1 MIYFRIAWLKCNIRT
16 IFIKIQH
23 FKPTVVY
30 SCSPPTPSIFCYT
43 IPSHFASPV
52 VMSLSPPH
60 SLIVQI
66 DQLLPQTQC
75 GLCGHRDGCLPYAQS
90 IAEGEDANKCVP
102 GGQPVADAL
111 AALLQ
116 RPQLTAEP
124 SVWEIQADGRPQ
136 QMKAVIREDECIG
149 CTKCISA
156 CPVDAIIGSGKL
168 MHTVLADLCTGCE
181 LCIPPC
187 PVDCIDLVADIKPLP
202 TREQRVKE
210 QDELRH
216 RYYAHIQREEKRRL
230 NRKGP
235 IVRAEID
242 TDLFAQFSQALNNV
256 PVITLADKPK
266 ESAPVDAKTTI
277 ELAKIRT
284 QIKKL
289 EKQLSV
295 RADEQKQVQL
305 LSLQQRLNELQE
317 V

>member
-1 MIYFRIAWLKCNIRT
+1 MIYFRIAWLKCNILT

-23 FKPTVVY
+23 FKPTVVS

-43 IPSHFASPV
+43 IPSHFVSPV

-242 TDLFAQFSQALNNV
+242 TELFAQFSQALNNV

-266 ESAPVDAKTTI
+266 ESLPVDAKTTI

-295 RADEQKQVQL
+295 RADEQKQLQL
-305 LSLQQRLNELQE
+305 LGLQQRLNELQE

>member
-23 FKPTVVY
+23 LKPAVVS

-43 IPSHFASPV
+43 IPSHFVSPV

-242 TDLFAQFSQALNNV
+242 TELFAQFSQALNNV

-266 ESAPVDAKTTI
+266 ESLPVDAKTTI

-295 RADEQKQVQL
+295 RADEQKQLQL
-305 LSLQQRLNELQE
+305 LGLQQRLNELQE